1 MTQPLINEVSVHC
14 DPTTAFDLLAD
25 VRNET
30 RWNKGVSAAQ
40 LRSEEPIGE
49 GSKFVTV
56 YRGTDNDVT
65 IAEFD
70 RPRRLVVAA
79 GNNRIDIDTT
89 YTFTGENG
97 GTRVVVSTDMRPKGF
112 VAVLAPVLRLFMRRE
127 LASKYSVFKQACDG
141 QSDASSD

>member
-1 MTQPLINEVSVHC
+1 MTQPLINEVLVHC

-30 RWNKGVSAAQ
+30 RWTKGVSVAE

-49 GSKFVTV
+49 GAKFLTV

-65 IAEFD
+65 IAGFD

-79 GNNRIDIDTT
+79 GNDRIDIDTT

-97 GTRVVVSTDMRPKGF
+97 GTRVVVSTDMLPKGI
-112 VAVLAPVLRLFMRRE
+112 VAALSPLLRLFMRRE
-127 LASKYSVFKQACDG
+127 LASKYATFKQACDG
-141 QSDASSD
+141 QSDSPSD

>member
-65 IAEFD
+65 IVEFD
-70 RPRRLVVAA
+70 RPQRLVVAA
-79 GNNRIDIDTT
+79 GNDRIDIDTT

-112 VAVLAPVLRLFMRRE
+112 AAVLSPVLRLFMRRE
-127 LASKYSVFKQACDG
+127 LASKYATFTQACDG
-141 QSDASSD
+141 QSDATSA